1 MASTQ
6 CGGKSAVMSA
16 VYDKNVHTVASYAS
30 LNVSLPLGSCAADER
45 TELNPIDMMAMGLAS
60 CILILMGKA
69 AVAEKVD
76 IVGAKADVSYTLEDY
91 RIVSFDVDVFPPR
104 KLDEQVRPKL
114 EGACRTCPVYLA
126 IHPDVKLNVRFNW
139 PE

>member
-1 MASTQ
+1 
-6 CGGKSAVMSA
+6 MSA
-16 VYDKNVHTVASYAS
+16 VYDRNIHTLASYAS
-30 LNVSLPLGSCAADER
+30 LNVSLPLGSCAADAR

-69 AVAEKVD
+69 AVAENAD
-76 IVGAKADVSYTLEDY
+76 IVGARADVSYTLEDY
-91 RIVSFDVDVFPPR
+91 RIQSFDVDVFPPKR
-104 KLDEQVRPKL
+104 LDENIRPRL
-114 EGACRTCPVYLA
+114 ESACKTCPVYLA